1 MTGPDL
7 SIVVPVF
14 NETAVFPELLR
25 RITAV
30 LNLPAISAGS
40 AEVIF
45 VDDGSRDDT
54 FEQVRTAAQRD
65 PRIKYLSFSR
75 NFGHQVAVSAG
86 IEHAFGQK
94 LVILDGDLQDPP
106 ELIPDLIAKHAEGWE
121 VVYAVRKNR
130 KEGPLLKLC
139 YSVFYRLMD
148 KIADIPIPLDTGDF
162 CLMDRRVADVLRRMP
177 ERNRFVRG
185 IRAWA
190 GFRQTA
196 LPYDRDKR
204 FAGEPKYSF
213 TRLVK
218 LALDG
223 VTSFSDFPLRL
234 CGYLGFAIAGF
245 SVIGLLYSVWS
256 KFFYNTTPQG
266 WTSTTIAI
274 FFIGGVQLLMLSVVG
289 HYVGRIY
296 IEVRHRPLYILKES
310 NTGSPK
316 A

>member
-1 MTGPDL
+1 MSSGPDL

-25 RITAV
+25 RVTAV
-30 LNLPAISAGS
+30 LDLLKLPSS
-40 AEVIF
+40 EVIF
-45 VDDGSRDDT
+45 VDDGSRDNTLD
-54 FEQVRTAAQRD
+54 QVRAAASRD
-65 PRIKYLSFSR
+65 PRVKYLSFSR

-86 IEHAFGQK
+86 IEHALGAR
-94 LVILDGDLQDPP
+94 VVVMDGDLQDPP
-106 ELIPDLIAKHAEGWE
+106 ELIPDLMARHAEGWE

-130 KEGPLLKLC
+130 KEGPVLKAC
-139 YSVFYRLMD
+139 YALFYRLMER
-148 KIADIPIPLDTGDF
+148 ISDIEIPLDTGDF

-196 LPYDRDKR
+196 LAYDRDKR
-204 FAGEPKYSF
+204 FAGKAKYSLG
-213 TRLVK
+213 RLVR

-234 CGYLGFAIAGF
+234 SGYLGFAIAGLSVLGLAY
-245 SVIGLLYSVWS
+245 SVIS
-256 KFFYNTTPQG
+256 KLFFNSTPQG
-266 WTSTTIAI
+266 WTSLTIAI

-289 HYVGRIY
+289 HYVSRIY
-296 IEVRHRPLYILKES
+296 TEVRQRPLYVLKDS
-310 NTGSPK
+310 NTL
-316 A
+316 

>member
-1 MTGPDL
+1 MPSGPDL

-30 LNLPAISAGS
+30 LDSLSLPSS
-40 AEVIF
+40 EVIF

-54 FEQVRTAAQRD
+54 LTQIRAASQKD
-65 PRIKYLSFSR
+65 PRVKYLSFSR

-86 IEHAFGQK
+86 IEHAHGK
-94 LVILDGDLQDPP
+94 RVVILDGDLQDPP
-106 ELIPDLIAKHAEGWE
+106 ELIPTLVAKHAEGWE
-121 VVYAVRKNR
+121 VVYAVRQNR
-130 KEGPLLKLC
+130 KEGLLLRMC
-139 YSVFYRLMD
+139 YKIFYRLMD
-148 KIADIPIPLDTGDF
+148 HIADIDIPLDTGDF
-162 CLMDRRVADVLRRMP
+162 CLMDERVAQVLRGMP

-204 FAGEPKYSF
+204 FAGEAKYNLG
-213 TRLVK
+213 RLLR

-223 VTSFSDFPLRL
+223 ITSFSDFPLRL
-234 CGYLGFAIAGF
+234 CGYLGFTIAGLSLLGLVY
-245 SVIGLLYSVWS
+245 SVIS
-256 KFFYNTTPQG
+256 KIFFNSTPQG
-266 WTSTTIAI
+266 WTSLTIAI

-289 HYVGRIY
+289 HYVARIY
-296 IEVRHRPLYILKES
+296 TEVRQRPLYVLKDS
-310 NTGSPK
+310 RV
-316 A
+316 

>member
-1 MTGPDL
+1 MHSGPDL

-30 LNLPAISAGS
+30 LDSLDLPSSEA
-40 AEVIF
+40 IF

-54 FEQVRTAAQRD
+54 LEQVRSASRND

-86 IEHAFGQK
+86 IEHAMGK
-94 LVILDGDLQDPP
+94 RLVIMDGDLQDPP
-106 ELIPDLIAKHAEGWE
+106 ELIPSLLAKHAEGWE

-130 KEGPLLKLC
+130 KEGFLLKAC
-139 YSVFYRLMD
+139 YKLFYRLMD
-148 KIADIPIPLDTGDF
+148 HIADIDIPLDTGDF
-162 CLMDRRVADVLRRMP
+162 CLMDRRVADVLRSMP

-204 FAGEPKYSF
+204 FAGTAKYSIG
-213 TRLVK
+213 RLIR

-223 VTSFSDFPLRL
+223 ITSFSDFPLKVS
-234 CGYLGFAIAGF
+234 GYIGFVIAGL
-245 SVIGLLYSVWS
+245 SILGLVYSVLS
-256 KFFYNTTPQG
+256 KLFFNSTPQG
-266 WTSTTIAI
+266 WTSLTIAI

-289 HYVGRIY
+289 HYVARIY
-296 IEVRHRPLYILKES
+296 TEVRQRPLYVLKES
-310 NTGSPK
+310 K
-316 A
+316 I